1 MLKTKMTELLGISY
15 PIQCGT
21 MQAITRAELVAAVA
35 NAGCFC
41 CIPAATFGTKE
52 ELSDEIKK
60 TKDLTDKPFGVNV
73 SLFPGNSPV
82 PHEVLIDTVIESG
95 VKIMETAGRSPEPYR
110 VKIKGSGVVHI
121 HKCARVRDAA
131 KVARLGVDMV
141 SIVGTECGGHP
152 SMEYVTS
159 LVLVPQAVD
168 AVDIPLIAGG
178 GFSDG
183 RSLMAALSL
192 GADGVLMGTRFMGT
206 KEAPIHDAFK
216 QKMVESPETSTMIV
230 MESIRNASRVIR
242 NPWAEKILGMEKE
255 GASLEDLMPYIS
267 GQISRKGWQEGNL
280 DEGLYSMGQ
289 VVGRI
294 RDIPTVAE
302 LVQRIVEEA
311 KSVKK
316 RLDQLMQA

>member
-1 MLKTKMTELLGISY
+1 MFKTRMTQLLGTTH

-21 MQAITRAELVAAVA
+21 MQAITRAELVAAVV

-41 CIPAATFGTKE
+41 CIPAATFGTTQ
-52 ELSDEIKK
+52 ELKDEIQK
-60 TKDLTDKPFGVNV
+60 TRDLTDKPFGVNV

-82 PHEVLIDTVIESG
+82 PHEELIDTVIDAG

-110 VKIKGSGVVHI
+110 EKIKGSGVIHI

-168 AVDIPLIAGG
+168 AVGIPLIAGG

-183 RSLMAALSL
+183 RSLVAALAL
-192 GADGVLMGTRFMGT
+192 GADGVNMGTRFMAT

-216 QKMVESPETSTMIV
+216 KKMVELSETSTMLV
-230 MESIRNASRVIR
+230 MESIRNASRVFR
-242 NPWAEKILGMEKE
+242 NPWAEKILEMEKD
-255 GASLEDLMPYIS
+255 GASLEDLMPYIG
-267 GQISRKGWQEGNL
+267 GQISRKGWVEGNL
-280 DEGLYSMGQ
+280 DEGLFSMGQ
-289 VVGRI
+289 CVGRI
-294 RDIPTVAE
+294 KDIPTVAE
-302 LVQRIVEEA
+302 LVARIIDEA
-311 KSVKK
+311 KTVKGK
-316 RLDQLMQA
+316 LDQILS

>member
-1 MLKTKMTELLGISY
+1 MFKTRMTELLGTTH

-21 MQAITRAELVAAVA
+21 MQSITRAGLVAAVA

-41 CIPAATFGTKE
+41 CIPAATFGTTQ
-52 ELSDEIKK
+52 ELKDEIQK

-82 PHEVLIDTVIESG
+82 PHEDLVDTVIEAG

-110 VKIKGSGVVHI
+110 EKIKGSGVVHI

-168 AVDIPLIAGG
+168 AAGIPLIAGG

-192 GADGVLMGTRFMGT
+192 GADGVNMGTRFMAT

-216 QKMVESPETSTMIV
+216 QKMIESPETSTMLV

-242 NPWAEKILGMEKE
+242 NPWAEKILEMEKD
-255 GASLEDLMPYIS
+255 GASLEDLMPYIG
-267 GQISRKGWQEGNL
+267 GQISRKGWVEGNL

-289 VVGRI
+289 CVGRI
-294 RDIPTVAE
+294 KDVPTVSE
-302 LVQRIVEEA
+302 LVARIIDEA
-311 KSVKK
+311 KTVKSK
-316 RLDQLMQA
+316 LDQISS